1 MQFEPSS
8 QQEFTVF
15 QVTPYTCWRTLFR
28 VPWTAR
34 RSNQSILKEI
44 IPEYPLEGLMLKLK
58 LQFFSH
64 LMRRTDSLEKTLMLG
79 KIEDRR
85 RGQQRIRRLD
95 SIMDSMYMNL
105 NKLQK
110 TVKVRD
116 AWHAAVHGVTK
127 SLTVTEQ
134 QQEQHTQTHTHYYWF
149 RFNFNNNRTHFFPSS
164 SDRKTSTC
172 NAGFDPW
179 VGKIPGEGNDNPL
192 WYSCLENS
200 MDRGVWR
207 ALVHG
212 VTKSR
217 TQLSDYLL

>member
-1 MQFEPSS
+1 
-8 QQEFTVF
+8 
-15 QVTPYTCWRTLFR
+15 
-28 VPWTAR
+28 
-34 RSNQSILKEI
+34 
-44 IPEYPLEGLMLKLK
+44 MLKLK

-85 RGQQRIRRLD
+85 RRQQRIRRLD

-105 NKLQK
+105 SKLQK

-116 AWHAAVHGVTK
+116 AWHAAVHGVTE

-164 SDRKTSTC
+164 SDRKASTC

-217 TQLSDYLL
+217 TQLSD